1 MANYYCLMAG
11 MPDIAMDEG
20 DKCPVTLEDFREQCD
35 EVLTEKDK
43 GLLYYF
49 YLKQDCLNV
58 VRLLKASKTNEPT
71 EDLSALGVEL
81 NPWCNYTMEQYQDLI
96 SAARTMNFNVHRY
109 PSFISAFARDY
120 NYNKEKEGWFA
131 EDQMLLAYYDYAQGC
146 PNRMISAWFKLNF
159 NVTNIMTALIARK
172 YGWNVS
178 NFILG
183 DNEVNEMIRT
193 NNTKDFSLINELD
206 YMVDIMKIVDTED
219 PVEKEKR
226 IDAFKWNWLDEQTF
240 MNIFSVEAVFAY
252 LCKLEMLNRWEQ
264 LDPEKGKEAFR
275 RVIENLRGEAKVPE
289 EFVRPDIAA
298 RMKRN

>member
-11 MPDIAMDEG
+11 MPDIAMDDG
-20 DKCPVTLEDFREQCD
+20 SKTPVTLDDFREQCD

-49 YLKQDCLNV
+49 YLKQDCLNIV
-58 VRLLKASKTNEPT
+58 KLLKASKTNEPS
-71 EDLSALGVEL
+71 EDLGALGVEL

-96 SAARTMNFNVHRY
+96 STARTINFNVHRY
-109 PSFISAFARDY
+109 PDFMSDFAREY
-120 NYNKEKEGWFA
+120 YFNKDKEGWFA
-131 EDQMLLAYYDYAQGC
+131 EDQMLLAFYDFATQC
-146 PNRMISAWFKLNF
+146 PNQMISTWFKLNF
-159 NVTNIMTALIARK
+159 NITNIMTALIARK

-178 NFILG
+178 KYILG

-193 NNTKDFSLINELD
+193 NNTKDFSLVNELD
-206 YMVDIMKIVDTED
+206 YMVDLMKIVDTED

-240 MNIFSVEAVFAY
+240 MNIFSIEAVFAY
-252 LCKLEMLNRWEQ
+252 LCKLEMLNRWEV

-275 RVIENLRGEAKVPE
+275 EVIETLRGEAKVPE
-289 EFVRPDIAA
+289 EFIRPDVRA
-298 RMKRN
+298 RMNRK